1 MCKPYLRV
9 LMTQRGE
16 EGRADKG
23 PACKELI
30 VQRWEIAIHQIQK
43 ICQFV
48 IRRQKRI

>member
-9 LMTQRGE
+9 LMIQWGE
-16 EGRADKG
+16 GGRADKG

-30 VQRWEIAIHQIQK
+30 VQRWDMAIHQTQK

-48 IRRQKRI
+48 IR